1 MAAPD
6 AMGVLDAIR
15 LEGVGGQLKVFG
27 LSESQVARRVKVI
40 AKAAR
45 LVDWEFFSG
54 CSGRVGMARRMAQKG
69 VSTH

>member
-1 MAAPD
+1 MATPA

-15 LEGVGGQLKVFG
+15 PEGAGGQLKVFG

-45 LVDWEFFSG
+45 LADWEFFSG
-54 CSGRVGMARRMAQKG
+54 CSGRVGMAQKG